1 MDPGMLIVGAGQTG
15 GRAALTLRERGY
27 AGPVVLVGEEAA
39 PPYERPQLSK
49 AFLTG
54 KASEADFNLATREAL
69 GRAGIEFRASAT
81 VGAID
86 RKAREVVLT
95 GGGGE
100 RVPYAKLLLATG
112 RRARRL
118 PLEGPVGDRLH
129 YLRTLEDAHRLKG
142 VLAGGPDVVVIGG
155 GFIGLEVA
163 SSAVELGCRTTIVE
177 LAPRLLSR
185 AVPAP
190 LAGILQERHRAA
202 GVEILVG
209 ASVAGIGEAPGGRRL
224 LVHLGDGRELGA
236 DVVLAGIG
244 AVPRTELAEAA
255 GLAVDD
261 GIVVDET
268 LATSDPDIFA
278 AGDVCAFPGALGP
291 LIRLESWKNAE
302 AQGAL
307 AARNML
313 GAGERHR
320 EVPWFWSDQYELTLQ
335 IAGHPEHGVRLV
347 ERPVEGGR
355 LFFHLDGA
363 GRLVGVSSV
372 GPPVVGREARLGLMM
387 LERGV
392 SPDPALLADPGQR
405 LKGLLR

>member
-1 MDPGMLIVGAGQTG
+1 MTPAGMVIVGAGQTG
-15 GRAALTLRERGY
+15 GRAALALRERGY
-27 AGPVVLVGEEAA
+27 GGPVTLIGEEASS
-39 PPYERPQLSK
+39 PYERPQLSK

-54 KASEADFNLATREAL
+54 RADLPDFNFATREIL
-69 GRAGIEFRASAT
+69 DRAGVDFRASAT
-81 VGAID
+81 AQAID
-86 RKAREVVLT
+86 REAREVVLAD
-95 GGGGE
+95 GG

-112 RRARRL
+112 RRVRRL
-118 PLEGPVGDRLH
+118 PLEGPVADRVH

-142 VLAGGPDVVVIGG
+142 VLAGRPDVVVIGG

-163 SSAVELGCRTTIVE
+163 SSAVELGCGTTVVE

-190 LAGILQERHRAA
+190 LAEVLQERHRAA
-202 GVEILVG
+202 GVELALG
-209 ASVAGIGEAPGGRRL
+209 ASVASIGEADDGRL
-224 LVHLGDGRELGA
+224 AVHLGDGRELRA

-244 AVPRTELAEAA
+244 AVPRDELARDA
-255 GLAVDD
+255 GLDVDN

-268 LATSDPDIFA
+268 LATGDPDIFA

-291 LIRLESWKNAE
+291 LVRLESWKNAE
-302 AQGAL
+302 VQGAL

-313 GAGERHR
+313 GAGEPYR

-335 IAGHPEHGVRLV
+335 IAGHPEHGVTAV

-355 LFFHLDGA
+355 LFFHLDA
-363 GRLVGVSSV
+363 DGRLVGVSSV
-372 GPPVVGREARLGLMM
+372 GPPSVGKEAKIGQAM

-392 SPDPALLADPGQR
+392 SPDPAKLADPGQK
-405 LKGLLR
+405 LKALLR